1 MDGQKGQDGDAWDK
15 GASRRIASLNGT
27 GKHPS
32 TSPQRP
38 AGTPRLDTSPT
49 PRITRPKQEAA
60 SPRKARRNLLLLGC
74 VFLICAL
81 FACVLGYAAFSY
93 LNGLNATSGASTTAS
108 DFITSLAGPKPNY
121 DQAYKDLGPGIT
133 LQASSQ
139 DFAKQ
144 AQGDDLC
151 YGSITDFKEIAGSA
165 KVQGDSQMYSYN
177 VTRSKLQ
184 KPYQLTLTLQPD
196 PENANAWKVTKY
208 EDNLPVSTTCK

>member
-1 MDGQKGQDGDAWDK
+1 MDGQKGQGSDAWDK

-32 TSPQRP
+32 ASPQRP
-38 AGTPRLDTSPT
+38 PGTPRLEGSPT
-49 PRITRPKQEAA
+49 PRITRPKREAPA
-60 SPRKARRNLLLLGC
+60 PRNVRRNLFVLGC
-74 VFLICAL
+74 VFVVCAL

-93 LNGLNATSGASTTAS
+93 VNGLNASSGASTTAS
-108 DFITSLAGPKPNY
+108 DFLTSLSGSKPNY

-133 LQASSQ
+133 LQTSAQ
-139 DFAKQ
+139 DFTTQ
-144 AQGDDLC
+144 AQVNYRC
-151 YGSITDFKEIAGSA
+151 YGIITDFKEIAGSA

-177 VTRSKLQ
+177 ISRSKLQ

-208 EDNLPVSTTCK
+208 EDNLPVSTTCR